1 MEQEKFS
8 KIVWIVV
15 EKLISSRPRTLTD
28 FLLVISK
35 ISATLTSS
43 FIISSPCLRAISLI
57 VFIYLFFR
65 KGFALSKVLSVG
77 HSTISCNTFQLL
89 FYLLFSY
96 LNVFVFLFSI
106 VLVIWVWSFSEC
118 VFFYYGLK
126 LTGKIFEIMFWIITF
141 RGKIFKFYN
150 G

>member
-43 FIISSPCLRAISLI
+43 FIISSPCLRTISLI

-96 LNVFVFLFSI
+96 LNVFVSNL
-106 VLVIWVWSFSEC
+106 
-118 VFFYYGLK
+118 GLK
-126 LTGKIFEIMFWIITF
+126 LFGVRVFLLRIKTDRKNIRNYVLNHYFSRKDF
-141 RGKIFKFYN
+141 
-150 G
+150 